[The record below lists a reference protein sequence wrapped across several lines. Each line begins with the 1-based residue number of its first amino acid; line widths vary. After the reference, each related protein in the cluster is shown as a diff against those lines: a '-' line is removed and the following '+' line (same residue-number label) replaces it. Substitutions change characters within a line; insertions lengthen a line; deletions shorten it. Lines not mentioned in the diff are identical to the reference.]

1 MKENQEDRNKINNE
15 EYIEDTDI
23 YIDEKTEE
31 IINTKEFKEVKK
43 KDNSNEDSNIVVKK
57 TSGIKKVT
65 KKKKKLLI
73 IMACVIVA
81 FVISFAAIGII
92 NKMNTSVYKNV
103 YLNGKSVTGMTIES
117 LKEHLKKAQEEISKA
132 ELSVFQ
138 EKEEIIKI
146 LPEDIELEIDI
157 VETEKKVFGF
167 GRDSN
172 ILINNIEIIS
182 ALLKKKEYSYTYK
195 YNVNK
200 LSEVTKEV
208 KESLDNKAIKDNYI
222 LDEKEYKL
230 IITKGKS
237 GKSIE
242 EEVFKK
248 DIIDALTTKKNKY
261 KVNTVI
267 VEPEVLDVDVVY
279 SEVSKEPKDA
289 YIDKTSTVIKLV
301 PHQVGLDFNKDA
313 LRELLKKPE
322 NNVEEKVIEYKL
334 EVKEP
339 SIKTTDLK
347 WDAYDYK
354 ITSYTTY
361 FSTADKNRVNNLK
374 ISLELLNGKV
384 LMPEETFSYGAI
396 IGGATAAQGFLPAAT
411 FVGGRV
417 TREVG
422 GGVCQTVS
430 TLYNVALL
438 SNLEIVQRRA
448 HSLPV
453 GYVPGSRD
461 ATIYHPSIDF
471 KFKNTRKYPVKI
483 VTSIN
488 LGGNLTIS
496 LYGTKEENEYQV
508 SISSRTLST
517 IPYKTE
523 YVNDATLAEGKQ
535 VVTQNGS
542 NGYVSEAYITK
553 KLNGKVVSTTFLSK
567 DTYKSVSK
575 IVKVGTKKEQK
586 TVIPVEPPV
595 PEKPAEPVEP
605 AEPPVVDPIDEGT
618 GNVQED

>member
-1 MKENQEDRNKINNE
+1 MKENQEDRNKVNNE

-31 IINTKEFKEVKK
+31 IINTKEFKEAKK

>member
-1 MKENQEDRNKINNE
+1 MKENQEDKNKINNE
-15 EYIEDTDI
+15 EYVEDSDI

-31 IINTKEFKEVKK
+31 IINKTESKKAKRKPNMSKDSDIAVKK
-43 KDNSNEDSNIVVKK
+43 SSEIKIKAKK
-57 TSGIKKVT
+57 S
-65 KKKKKLLI
+65 KKLLI
-73 IMACVIVA
+73 IIICIIIAL
-81 FVISFAAIGII
+81 VISFAAIGII
-92 NKMNTSVYKNV
+92 NKLNTTVYKNV
-103 YLNGKSVTGMTIES
+103 YLNGESVTGMTIES
-117 LKEHLKKAQEEISKA
+117 LKEHLKKTQEKVSEA
-132 ELSVFQ
+132 ELSIFQ
-138 EKEEIIKI
+138 KNEEIIKV

-157 VETEKKVFGF
+157 VATEKEVFGF

-172 ILINNIEIIS
+172 IIINNIEILS
-182 ALLKKKEYSYTYK
+182 ALLKKKEYNYIYK

-200 LSEVTKEV
+200 LSEIAKEV

-237 GKSIE
+237 GESIE

-248 DIIDALTTKKNKY
+248 DIVGALTTKQNKY
-261 KVNTVI
+261 KVKTII
-267 VEPEVLDVDVVY
+267 VEPEALDVDIVY
-279 SEVSKEPKDA
+279 SEVSKDPKDA
-289 YIDKTSTVIKLV
+289 YIDKTSTIIKLV
-301 PHQVGLDFNKDA
+301 PHQVGLDFNKDT
-313 LRELLKKPE
+313 LREQLNKSE
-322 NNVEEKVIEYKL
+322 NNVEGKVIEYKL
-334 EVKEP
+334 DVKEP
-339 SIKTTDLK
+339 SVKTTDLK

-361 FSTADKNRVNNLK
+361 FSTADSNRVNNLK
-374 ISLELLNGKV
+374 ISLDLLNGKV
-384 LMPEETFSYGAI
+384 LMPGETFSYNAI
-396 IGGATAAQGFLPAAT
+396 IGGATAAQGFKPAAT

-430 TLYNVALL
+430 TLYNVALF

-483 VTSIN
+483 TTSIN

-523 YVNDATLAEGKQ
+523 YVNDSTLQEGKQ

-575 IVKVGTKKEQK
+575 IVKVGTKKESK
-586 TVIPVEPPV
+586 PVAPAEPTKPDVPDEPPV
-595 PEKPAEPVEP
+595 I
-605 AEPPVVDPIDEGT
+605 EPPIVDPIESGE
-618 GNVQED
+618 GNVQGED